1 MTYPSLTR
9 SRSSRNSAGRW
20 QVAARYL
27 LFAAFAFAALWV
39 LARFASP
46 AGRPRPPQAAK
57 GQLTRE
63 ALWSLSTIFI
73 GGGIAPIILLTGTG
87 PQLKSC
93 LPCLRLAPGLPDYAD
108 ITARIRAQSKPTV
121 AACMA
126 RADQA
131 GQVLVQPRVGVGGQ
145 REMQAL
151 LRGIESR
158 AAPDV
163 LTLTID
169 SYTRLGY
176 FERAREVLET
186 DPTQL
191 NGYPLP
197 AHRAPPAAP
206 AVLTLTIDSYT
217 RLGYFER
224 AREVLETDP
233 TQLNGYPL
241 VAHGWASGSRID
253 AMLAAPLQVRHGS
266 PDGRRLFAET
276 VAAGLTSFEGGPI
289 GYNIP
294 YCKFVPLE
302 ASLAAWREIDELA
315 GILAT
320 DGIVVEREMFG
331 SLSGVLVP
339 PSVALSCVLVE
350 ALMACAAGCRSISL
364 SVSQCGWIV
373 QDVALLR
380 AARQLCQRY
389 LPAHVA
395 AHVVLHQFMGIFPR
409 EREQAEAII
418 FVGGVAAAR
427 GGATKVITKTSTRK
441 PSANPTRALTS
452 RGCASRKRPSRIPSV
467 FRLKAIPGLR
477 KNNRRSNPKCAR
489 SSIPCCRRAI
499 SPRPCSPLSP
509 AAGWT
514 CLFRPASR
522 RAARSCPCATAA
534 GPCASRVRAAC
545 PSRPG
550 SRSPPPAGAMP
561 TTTTAASRTKSSRA
575 CSIFPSAVPKLPDP
589 RRTDEDR

>member
-73 GGGIAPIILLTGTG
+73 AGGIAPIILLTGTG

-93 LPCLRLAPGLPDYAD
+93 LPCLRLAPGLPDSAD

-158 AAPDV
+158 AAPD
-163 LTLTID
+163 
-169 SYTRLGY
+169 
-176 FERAREVLET
+176 
-186 DPTQL
+186 
-191 NGYPLP
+191 
-197 AHRAPPAAP
+197 
-206 AVLTLTIDSYT
+206 VLTLTIDSYT

-418 FVGGVAAAR
+418 FVGGVAAAL

-441 PSANPTRALTS
+441 PGANARRAVTS
-452 RGCASRKRPSRIPSV
+452 RGCGSRKRPSRIPSV

-489 SSIPCCRRAI
+489 SSIPSCRRAL

-561 TTTTAASRTKSSRA
+561 TTTTAASRTKSPRA
-575 CSIFPSAVPKLPDP
+575 CSIFPSAVPQLPEP